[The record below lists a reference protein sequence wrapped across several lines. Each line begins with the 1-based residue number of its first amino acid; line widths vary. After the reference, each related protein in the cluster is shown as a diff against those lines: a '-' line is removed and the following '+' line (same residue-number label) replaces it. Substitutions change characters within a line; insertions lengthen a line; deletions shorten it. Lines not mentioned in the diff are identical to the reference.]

1 MGRQV
6 RVAELMQNETF
17 LVSPEGRW
25 LPEGSPEFLREVG
38 DLDPDYDAAM
48 FAVKNLGF
56 IKVEIITELVV
67 SITLH
72 PSNVDLN
79 SLIAVNHVLSKSTAR
94 AFCIRFLTT
103 RWEREILPNAE
114 RAFERLHDLYS
125 LAHLEDHR
133 SSERFSAVRQ
143 DHERILSNDEHLLR
157 PILQKWRMAFGQFDD
172 TVLPFMA
179 RHGFL
184 RRTVVVGVQPNDPDP
199 VFRYVGDAFDWL
211 GDRDF
216 AYRAIGEKV
225 TNQPDRE
232 YGQWV
237 AEDYRQTALRK
248 LPQLDK
254 VNAALRG
261 RSGRTV
267 YDRLLLPW
275 ATRSSEILVTVSS
288 LVTEGATAALAP
300 ALTTAGAGVA
310 EAPAMPSVK
319 KVAKSS

>member
-143 DHERILSNDEHLLR
+143 DHERILSNDEHRLR

>member
-25 LPEGSPEFLREVG
+25 LPEGSQEFLREVG

-143 DHERILSNDEHLLR
+143 DHERILSNDEHRLR

-254 VNAALRG
+254 VDAALRG

-288 LVTEGATAALAP
+288 LVTEGATALAP
-300 ALTTAGAGVA
+300 ALTTVGAGAA
-310 EAPAMPSVK
+310 EAPPMPSVK

>member
-1 MGRQV
+1 
-6 RVAELMQNETF
+6 VAELLRNETF
-17 LVSPEGRW
+17 LVTPDGRW
-25 LPEGSPEFLREVG
+25 LPETGLEFLKEVG
-38 DLDPDYDAAM
+38 DLDPDYDAPM

-56 IKVEIITELVV
+56 IKVEIISDLVV
-67 SITLH
+67 GITVH
-72 PSNVDLN
+72 PRNVDLN

-94 AFCIRFLTT
+94 AFCIRYLTT
-103 RWEREILPNAE
+103 RWEREILPSAE

-125 LAHLEDHR
+125 LARLEDQR

-143 DHERILSNDEHLLR
+143 DHERILNSGEHRLR
-157 PILQKWRMAFGQFDD
+157 PILQKWRMAFGAFDD

-184 RRTVVVGVQPNDPDP
+184 RRTIVVGVHPEEPDP

-216 AYRAIGEKV
+216 PYRAIGEKV
-225 TNQPDRE
+225 VNQPDRE

-254 VNAALRG
+254 VTASLRG
-261 RSGRTV
+261 REGQTV

-275 ATRSSEILVTVSS
+275 TTKSGEILVTVSS
-288 LVTEGATAALAP
+288 LVTEGATA
-300 ALTTAGAGVA
+300 TTTGSEEISVF
-310 EAPAMPSVK
+310 PSVK

>member
-1 MGRQV
+1 MGKAV
-6 RVAELMQNETF
+6 RVAEVMQNETF

-25 LPEGSPEFLREVG
+25 LPEGSQEFLREVG

-56 IKVEIITELVV
+56 IKVEIITDLVV
-67 SITLH
+67 SITVH
-72 PSNVDLN
+72 PSTVDLN

-103 RWEREILPNAE
+103 RWEREILPSAE

-133 SSERFSAVRQ
+133 SSERFSATRL
-143 DHERILSNDEHLLR
+143 DHERLLSNREHRLR

-184 RRTVVVGVQPNDPDP
+184 RRTVVVGVQSNDADP
-199 VFRYVGDAFDWL
+199 IFRYVGDAFEWL

-216 AYRAIGEKV
+216 PYRAIGEKV
-225 TNQPDRE
+225 ASQPDRE

-248 LPQLDK
+248 LPQLDR

-261 RSGRTV
+261 RKGRTT

-275 ATRSSEILVTVSS
+275 TTMSSEILVTVSS
-288 LVTEGATAALAP
+288 LVTEGPTALAP
-300 ALTTAGAGVA
+300 TGTTAGTV
-310 EAPAMPSVK
+310 EIAPIPSVMNI
-319 KVAKSS
+319 AKSS

>member
-1 MGRQV
+1 MGRQG
-6 RVAELMQNETF
+6 RVASLMQNETF
-17 LVSPEGRW
+17 LVSPDGRW
-25 LPEGSPEFLREVG
+25 LPAGSQEFLREIG

-56 IKVEIITELVV
+56 IKVEIIADLVV
-67 SITLH
+67 SITVH
-72 PSNVDLN
+72 PRNVDLN
-79 SLIAVNHVLSKSTAR
+79 SLIAVNHVLSKSKAS
-94 AFCIRFLTT
+94 AFCIRFLTS
-103 RWEREILPNAE
+103 RWEREILPSAE

-133 SSERFSAVRQ
+133 SSDRFSATRM
-143 DHERILSNDEHLLR
+143 DHDRVLSNREHRLR
-157 PILQKWRMAFGQFDD
+157 PILQKWRMAFGAFDD

-184 RRTVVVGVQPNDPDP
+184 RRTVVVGVQPDDADPI
-199 VFRYVGDAFDWL
+199 FRYVGDAFDWL

-216 AYRAIGEKV
+216 PYRAIGEKV
-225 TNQPDRE
+225 ANQPDRE

-248 LPQLDK
+248 LPQLDR
-254 VNAALRG
+254 VNAPLRG
-261 RSGRTV
+261 REGRTI

-275 ATRSSEILVTVSS
+275 TTRSSEILVTVSS
-288 LVTEGATAALAP
+288 LVTEGPTALAP
-300 ALTTAGAGVA
+300 AGTTTGAV
-310 EAPAMPSVK
+310 ETPAIPSLK